1 MWSLICA
8 FCIVFFEETE
18 GAEAKR
24 ELIGLLGSKGE
35 IGQQIPRGF
44 GQLENR
50 RGKGEGDKKKEEED
64 PYTNIEMLLRKGT
77 LQQNNSFVSDGDEK
91 DKMKNA
97 AEPDFDFSLGSWFES
112 LLYTDYEDESQD
124 ISSHEHDDTH
134 GDGHGHSEDNYGS
147 QEMGHNSH
155 SHFVSERGQ
164 EERYGHGHGGKDRP
178 DKKKQSPT
186 SSHAASVSMA
196 TWLISFSSITV
207 ISVVGLATVGAMPLL
222 QGRHRESLLSLLVAL
237 AVGTLMGDALMHLLP
252 HSLHT
257 DHGDPAPVWR
267 GFVATSTLIL
277 LSVLDQVMALFGHGH
292 SHGRVEESKPLKEF
306 TYLSGMEEGDS
317 IAEKTTLTLSSVGD
331 PPPKYTSHCPSVAT
345 SETDQVGDISQ
356 ESSIPSSARMV
367 LLGDAFHNFADGL
380 AIGAAF
386 SLGIPAGL
394 STSIAV
400 LCHELPHEIGDFAL
414 LLQSGVSTRSAVLA
428 NIFSSIAAFAGL
440 VAGLMLGSSGEF
452 SSWLLAATVGVFLYV
467 ALVSMLSEIKGTS
480 LAGILLN
487 TLGMVGGALLLLGI
501 GLYEPQLESF
511 FGGEHDH

>member
-50 RGKGEGDKKKEEED
+50 RGEGDKKKEEED

-164 EERYGHGHGGKDRP
+164 EERHGHGHGGKDRP

-207 ISVVGLATVGAMPLL
+207 ISVVRFIKTVL
-222 QGRHRESLLSLLVAL
+222 QG
-237 AVGTLMGDALMHLLP
+237 
-252 HSLHT
+252 SLHL
-257 DHGDPAPVWR
+257 DLYSPPRLVWQPWVR
-267 GFVATSTLIL
+267 C
-277 LSVLDQVMALFGHGH
+277 LFCRDDIVNPY
-292 SHGRVEESKPLKEF
+292 SPCWSPWPWE
-306 TYLSGMEEGDS
+306 
-317 IAEKTTLTLSSVGD
+317 
-331 PPPKYTSHCPSVAT
+331 PS
-345 SETDQVGDISQ
+345 
-356 ESSIPSSARMV
+356 
-367 LLGDAFHNFADGL
+367 
-380 AIGAAF
+380 
-386 SLGIPAGL
+386 
-394 STSIAV
+394 
-400 LCHELPHEIGDFAL
+400 
-414 LLQSGVSTRSAVLA
+414 
-428 NIFSSIAAFAGL
+428 
-440 VAGLMLGSSGEF
+440 
-452 SSWLLAATVGVFLYV
+452 W
-467 ALVSMLSEIKGTS
+467 GT
-480 LAGILLN
+480 
-487 TLGMVGGALLLLGI
+487 
-501 GLYEPQLESF
+501 P
-511 FGGEHDH
+511 